1 MTNRK
6 YTMITLIGM
15 ITLLIMFIYN
25 FTVAPTKAYADNI
38 SEAQVTTNT
47 TEQTANV
54 TQVTTQKAPV
64 SIAVYSNEV
73 TESSDTYSYSVAAN
87 TSEQTTVVSS
97 TPVPATDTT
106 TNVTTDTTTNTNTVV
121 ATKDPQS
128 TASPEATPEPD
139 IITYPPTVAPAYT
152 D

>member
-15 ITLLIMFIYN
+15 ITLLIIFIYS

-87 TSEQTTVVSS
+87 TSGQTTIVSS
-97 TPVPATDTT
+97 KPVPAT
-106 TNVTTDTTTNTNTVV
+106 NVTTNTNTVTS
-121 ATKDPQS
+121 TKDPQS
-128 TASPEATPEPD
+128 TAAPEATPEPD

>member
-15 ITLLIMFIYN
+15 ITLLIIFIYS

-54 TQVTTQKAPV
+54 TQVTTQQAPV

-73 TESSDTYSYSVAAN
+73 TESSDTYSYSAAAN
-87 TSEQTTVVSS
+87 TSGQTTIVSS
-97 TPVPATDTT
+97 KPVPAT
-106 TNVTTDTTTNTNTVV
+106 NVTTNTNTVTS
-121 ATKDPQS
+121 TKDPQS
-128 TASPEATPEPD
+128 TAAPEATPEPD

>member
-15 ITLLIMFIYN
+15 ITLLIIFIYS

-54 TQVTTQKAPV
+54 TQVTTQQAPV

-73 TESSDTYSYSVAAN
+73 TESSDTYNYSVAAN
-87 TSEQTTVVSS
+87 TSKQTTITS
-97 TPVPATDTT
+97 
-106 TNVTTDTTTNTNTVV
+106 TNTKTVT

-128 TASPEATPEPD
+128 TAAPEATPEPD

>member
-15 ITLLIMFIYN
+15 ITLLIIFIYS

-54 TQVTTQKAPV
+54 TQVTAQKAPV

-87 TSEQTTVVSS
+87 TSEQTTIVSS
-97 TPVPATDTT
+97 TPVPAT
-106 TNVTTDTTTNTNTVV
+106 NVTTDTSTNTNTVT

-128 TASPEATPEPD
+128 TAAPEATPEPD

>member
-1 MTNRK
+1 MTSQK
-6 YTMITLIGM
+6 YTMVTLISM
-15 ITLLIMFIYN
+15 ITLLIIFIYN

-73 TESSDTYSYSVAAN
+73 TESSDTYSYSAAAN
-87 TSEQTTVVSS
+87 TSGQTTIVSS
-97 TPVPATDTT
+97 KPVPAT
-106 TNVTTDTTTNTNTVV
+106 NVTTNTNTVTS
-121 ATKDPQS
+121 TKDPQS
-128 TASPEATPEPD
+128 TAAPEATPEPD

>member
-15 ITLLIMFIYN
+15 ITLLIIFIYN

-54 TQVTTQKAPV
+54 TQVTTQQAPV

-73 TESSDTYSYSVAAN
+73 TESSDTYSYSAAAN
-87 TSEQTTVVSS
+87 TSGQTTIVSS
-97 TPVPATDTT
+97 KPVPAT
-106 TNVTTDTTTNTNTVV
+106 NVTTNTNTVTS
-121 ATKDPQS
+121 TKDPQS
-128 TASPEATPEPD
+128 TAAPEATPEPD

>member
-15 ITLLIMFIYN
+15 ITLLIIFIYS

-54 TQVTTQKAPV
+54 TQVTTQQAPV

-73 TESSDTYSYSVAAN
+73 TESSDTYYYKTSAN
-87 TSEQTTVVSS
+87 LNINRTTNVGGQSSVVSS
-97 TPVPATDTT
+97 TPKP
-106 TNVTTDTTTNTNTVV
+106 NTNTSTTV
-121 ATKDPQS
+121 TKEPQS
-128 TASPEATPEPD
+128 TAAPEATPEPD
-139 IITYPPTVAPAYT
+139 IITYPPTVAPPYK

>member
-15 ITLLIMFIYN
+15 ITLLIIFIYS

-54 TQVTTQKAPV
+54 TQVTTQQAPV
-64 SIAVYSNEV
+64 SIALYSNEV

-87 TSEQTTVVSS
+87 TSGQTTIVSS
-97 TPVPATDTT
+97 KPVPAT
-106 TNVTTDTTTNTNTVV
+106 NVTTNTNTVT

-128 TASPEATPEPD
+128 TAAPEATPEPD

>member
-6 YTMITLIGM
+6 YTTLTLVGM
-15 ITLLIMFIYN
+15 ITLLIIFIYN

-38 SEAQVTTNT
+38 TEAQVSPQTTSSQPT
-47 TEQTANV
+47 SA

-73 TESSDTYSYSVAAN
+73 TESSDTYYYKTSAN
-87 TSEQTTVVSS
+87 LNINPTTNVGGQSSVVSS
-97 TPVPATDTT
+97 TPKP
-106 TNVTTDTTTNTNTVV
+106 NTNTSTTV
-121 ATKDPQS
+121 TKEPQS
-128 TASPEATPEPD
+128 TAAPEATPEPD
-139 IITYPPTVAPAYT
+139 IITYPPTVAPPYK

>member
-6 YTMITLIGM
+6 YTMIALIGM
-15 ITLLIMFIYN
+15 ITLLIIFIYS

-38 SEAQVTTNT
+38 SEAQVTTNA

-54 TQVTTQKAPV
+54 TQVTTQQAPV

-87 TSEQTTVVSS
+87 TSKQTTIVSS
-97 TPVPATDTT
+97 TPVPAT
-106 TNVTTDTTTNTNTVV
+106 NVTTDTSTNTNTVTS
-121 ATKDPQS
+121 TKDPQS
-128 TASPEATPEPD
+128 TAAPEATPEPD

>member
-6 YTMITLIGM
+6 YTIVTLIGM
-15 ITLLIMFIYN
+15 ITLLIIFIYN

-54 TQVTTQKAPV
+54 TQVTTQQAPV

-73 TESSDTYSYSVAAN
+73 TESSDTYSYSAAAN
-87 TSEQTTVVSS
+87 TSGQTTIVSS
-97 TPVPATDTT
+97 KPVPAT
-106 TNVTTDTTTNTNTVV
+106 NVTTNTNTVTS
-121 ATKDPQS
+121 TKDPQS
-128 TASPEATPEPD
+128 TAAPEATPEPD

>member
-6 YTMITLIGM
+6 YTTLTLVGM
-15 ITLLIMFIYN
+15 LTLLIIFIYN

-38 SEAQVTTNT
+38 TEAQVSPQTTSSQPT
-47 TEQTANV
+47 SA

-73 TESSDTYSYSVAAN
+73 TESSDTYSYSAAAN
-87 TSEQTTVVSS
+87 TSGQTTIVSS
-97 TPVPATDTT
+97 KPVPAT
-106 TNVTTDTTTNTNTVV
+106 NVTTNTNTVT

-128 TASPEATPEPD
+128 TAAPEATPEPD

>member
-6 YTMITLIGM
+6 YTIVTLIGM
-15 ITLLIMFIYN
+15 ITLLIIFIYN

-54 TQVTTQKAPV
+54 TQVTTQQAPV

-87 TSEQTTVVSS
+87 TSGQTTIVSS
-97 TPVPATDTT
+97 KPVPAT
-106 TNVTTDTTTNTNTVV
+106 NVTTNTNTVTS
-121 ATKDPQS
+121 TKDPQS
-128 TASPEATPEPD
+128 TAAPEATPEPD

>member
-15 ITLLIMFIYN
+15 ITLLIIFIYS

-54 TQVTTQKAPV
+54 TQVTTQQAPV

-73 TESSDTYSYSVAAN
+73 TESSDTYSYNVAAN
-87 TSEQTTVVSS
+87 TSKQKTIVSS
-97 TPVPATDTT
+97 TPIPT
-106 TNVTTDTTTNTNTVV
+106 TNVTK
-121 ATKDPQS
+121 ATRDPQS
-128 TASPEATPEPD
+128 TAAPEATPEPD

>member
-1 MTNRK
+1 MKLRN
-6 YTMITLIGM
+6 ILFVAA
-15 ITLLIMFIYN
+15 IMCVFSDN
-25 FTVAPTKAYADNI
+25 MKAYADNI

-73 TESSDTYSYSVAAN
+73 TESSDTYSYNVAAN
-87 TSEQTTVVSS
+87 TSGQTTIVSS
-97 TPVPATDTT
+97 KPVPAT
-106 TNVTTDTTTNTNTVV
+106 NVTTNTNTVTS
-121 ATKDPQS
+121 TKDPQS
-128 TASPEATPEPD
+128 TAAPEATPEPD

>member
-6 YTMITLIGM
+6 YTIVTLIGM
-15 ITLLIMFIYN
+15 ITLLIIFIYS

-73 TESSDTYSYSVAAN
+73 TESSDTYSYSAAAN
-87 TSEQTTVVSS
+87 TSGQTTIVSS
-97 TPVPATDTT
+97 KPVPAT
-106 TNVTTDTTTNTNTVV
+106 NVTTNTNTVTS
-121 ATKDPQS
+121 TKDPQS
-128 TASPEATPEPD
+128 TAAPEATPEPD